1 VLVLAVT
8 MSAFA
13 VGVFVYALNLP
24 FRLVAGL

>member
-1 VLVLAVT
+1 V

-24 FRLVAGL
+24 FQLIAGL